1 MDPKRMLEKVEH
13 DLSHFMI
20 SEMCKNKPELR
31 GKPEMYKYKGLSV
44 KADPDSKAKEKTIAV
59 RIGAL
64 EAEFKIE
71 NGEKNSG
78 ALAPYEEHLVSIW
91 ITQGDNSYNLKGL
104 FTKQVEDETILI
116 VPFDLEEY
124 FEKKNEEN
132 IQSTI

>member
-1 MDPKRMLEKVEH
+1 MLEKVEH

-20 SEMCKNKPELR
+20 GEMCKDNPELR

-71 NGEKNSG
+71 TGDKNSG
-78 ALAPYEEHLVSIW
+78 ALAPYEENLVRIW
-91 ITQGDNSYNLKGL
+91 IAQGENSYNLKAI
-104 FTKQVEDETILI
+104 FNKSEEKKTIPI
-116 VPFDLEEY
+116 IPFDLEEF
-124 FEKKNEEN
+124 FETGQKPN
-132 IQSTI
+132 

>member
-20 SEMCKNKPELR
+20 NEMCKKNHELR
-31 GKPEMYKYKGLSV
+31 GKPEMYKYKGLNV
-44 KADPDSKAKEKTIAV
+44 KADFDSKAKEKTISV

-64 EAEFKIE
+64 EAEFKID

-78 ALAPYEEHLVSIW
+78 ALAPYEENLIRIW
-91 ITQGDNSYNLKGL
+91 IAQGENSYNLKAL
-104 FTKQVEDETILI
+104 FKKNKKEETILI

-124 FEKKNEEN
+124 FENKQAEAP
-132 IQSTI
+132 IL